1 MRKLAFPALSLALAA
16 CTQTGAPE
24 DMSDF
29 KPLMFHNAVMEG
41 QEDPYQEGKQQLAEA
56 AARMETLT
64 DAEKCSFALALV
76 HEYDKELTALGL
88 NAAESDFITDFAL
101 AVNNNPEVAEA
112 DEAMWE
118 DTLNWKG
125 VYDRAISRL
134 TPELQQKLRHDYM
147 GVLMDSYAACM
158 IARYAELNATLPAD
172 QRARARSIV
181 ALIAS
186 HADGEFGHRDTGLDK
201 IEGYTPQPLDISRIS
216 PQHQGS

>member
-56 AARMETLT
+56 AAHMETLT

-125 VYDRAISRL
+125 VYDLAISRL
-134 TPELQQKLRHDYM
+134 TPKLQQKLRHDYM

>member
-41 QEDPYQEGKQQLAEA
+41 QEDPYQEGKQQLADA

-134 TPELQQKLRHDYM
+134 TPELKQKLRHDYM

-201 IEGYTPQPLDISRIS
+201 IEGYTTQPLDISRIS

>member
-125 VYDRAISRL
+125 VYNRAISRL
-134 TPELQQKLRHDYM
+134 TPKLQQKLRHDYM